1 MSCNTTGNVKD
12 AGATE
17 IAMIKFITRC
27 DVDFQFM
34 RQKYLPK
41 DIIRFQFDSS
51 RKRMSTVVEL
61 EEDEESEY
69 DYPFRLHTKGASEIV
84 LATCSHYLDFDGKKQ
99 VLDAKMLENMD
110 LIIKSYAKE
119 ALRTIA
125 FAYKDL
131 MEDEGGPLHEEKE
144 EGSKIYKIE
153 EGGLTLIAIAGIK
166 DIIRDE
172 VPDAVA

>member
-1 MSCNTTGNVKD
+1 
-12 AGATE
+12 
-17 IAMIKFITRC
+17 MIKFITRC